1 MGTVCSTCKLDISY
15 LVLYRFVI
23 CISQIKKKIVM
34 TKIQLEARCQHHVK
48 KNRSVNE
55 NNQCITQRHVV
66 FLEYVKKKVSTKNQ
80 LWCNETQPY
89 LKWVSYTDLPFLK

>member
-1 MGTVCSTCKLDISY
+1 
-15 LVLYRFVI
+15 
-23 CISQIKKKIVM
+23 M

-89 LKWVSYTDLPFLK
+89 LKWVSCTDLPFLK

>member
-1 MGTVCSTCKLDISY
+1 MGTVCTTCKLDISY

-34 TKIQLEARCQHHVK
+34 TKIQLEARCQHHVPK
-48 KNRSVNE
+48 KKTTRIDVRNVYE

-66 FLEYVKKKVSTKNQ
+66 FFKYVKKKVSTKN
-80 LWCNETQPY
+80 
-89 LKWVSYTDLPFLK
+89 